1 MSAYLVNNETFGRV
15 MKAIEK
21 AGRHGRE
28 YLLID
33 QLKDDLQNN
42 PGSVFQ
48 RLFALNVK
56 SLQERYDDQQAIKP
70 NASDYKQAKKVYD
83 NPFGT
88 SDVQL
93 YKSLQ
98 CFLYQSCEGDAN
110 KEPLYKAI
118 DCIKDCLASEIIRK
132 MPMYEEADWS

>member
-1 MSAYLVNNETFGRV
+1 MSAYLVDNETFGRV
-15 MKAIEK
+15 MKAIDK
-21 AGRHGRE
+21 AGRWGRE
-28 YLLID
+28 YKLINE
-33 QLKDDLQNN
+33 LKDDLENN

-48 RLFALNVK
+48 RLFALNMK

-70 NASDYKQAKKVYD
+70 NAADYTQAKKVFN

-98 CFLYQSCEGDAN
+98 CFLYQASEGSAN
-110 KEPLYKAI
+110 QEPLYKAI
-118 DCIKDCLASEIIRK
+118 DCIKDNLASAIIDK
-132 MPMYEEADWS
+132 MPMYQEADWR